1 MWHKTK
7 VGDVKYSWWDCS
19 TGFDCS
25 CGASDFIVTDED
37 RPPVECDC
45 GKKYRLVTYLEV
57 WEDIDDVHNRP
68 S

>member
-1 MWHKTK
+1 MLNI
-7 VGDVKYSWWDCS
+7 VGGIARWDS
-19 TGFDCS
+19 IVP
-25 CGASDFIVTDED
+25 AEIVTDED

-45 GKKYRLVTYLEV
+45 KKKYRLVTYLEV